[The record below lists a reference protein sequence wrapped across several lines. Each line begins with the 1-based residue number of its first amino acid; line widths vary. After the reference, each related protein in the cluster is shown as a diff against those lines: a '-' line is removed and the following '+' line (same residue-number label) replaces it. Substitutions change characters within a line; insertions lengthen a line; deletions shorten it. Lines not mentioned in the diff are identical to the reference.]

1 MLRRLTVVL
10 LLLAVATLA
19 WARTGFP
26 LWQGAAERE
35 FLPAEQVFVPGPVRL
50 DGDTW
55 VLEGRIAEAHYLY
68 RHALRLIDA
77 TGADVALQS
86 PAGTP
91 HHDEFFGDT
100 EIYTGVLP
108 IAFPGDAP
116 GPLQLR
122 WQGCAE
128 AGICYPPQTLPITLP
143 ADATAPVAPVS
154 TTASPSAQAG
164 HTPSPDAAH
173 DAQAAAPLPTASEDD
188 RAPAPAPPLA
198 SDAAHAGATSAPG
211 TSPAITPPTG
221 TPTASAT
228 PPLGEDQATAQ
239 RLAALGPIAGTLLFF
254 GFGLLL
260 AFTPCTLPMLPILSG
275 LIVGG
280 GAGPRRA
287 LALSAAYI
295 LAMATAYAAVGIAAG
310 LAGANLQATLQA
322 PWLLGLF
329 AALFVVL
336 AASLF
341 GLFELRMPSA
351 LTNRLA
357 RAGETRRGGSLL
369 GAASLGLLS
378 ALLVGPCMTAPLAG
392 ALLYIGQTGSAV
404 TGGLALFALGL
415 GMGLPLAL
423 IAVFGARVLPRP
435 GRWMDRV
442 KSVFGFVMLGLAITM
457 LARVLPA
464 TATLALWGAW
474 LLALAVSLFAWSSAA
489 LPPAPRHWML
499 RFGSLFAGLWA
510 TLMLVGAASG
520 GDAPMRPLAHLAG
533 GPALAATT
541 PAKPAYVDAKSI
553 ADVDARIAEAAQA
566 GRWTLIDVYA
576 DWCVS
581 CHVIERDV
589 FGHPEVATRL
599 ASMQVLRPDV
609 TAHDAVDQALLRHWG
624 VLGPPTLILVGP
636 DGRERRAQRTVGEI
650 DARGFIARLDAA
662 GAP

>member
-35 FLPAEQVFVPGPVRL
+35 FLPAEQVFVPGPVRR
-50 DGDTW
+50 DGDIW

-68 RHALRLIDA
+68 RHALRLVDA
-77 TGADVALQS
+77 TGADVALQP

-100 EIYTGVLP
+100 EIYTGILP

-143 ADATAPVAPVS
+143 ADAAPATVPAP
-154 TTASPSAQAG
+154 
-164 HTPSPDAAH
+164 AH
-173 DAQAAAPLPTASEDD
+173 AAPAASEDD
-188 RAPAPAPPLA
+188 RAPLPAPPPGTVA
-198 SDAAHAGATSAPG
+198 VHADAASASGAGPAIAPPIGTPAASAP
-211 TSPAITPPTG
+211 S
-221 TPTASAT
+221 
-228 PPLGEDQATAQ
+228 PLGEDQATAQ

-275 LIVGG
+275 LIIGG

-310 LAGANLQATLQA
+310 LAGANLQAMLQA

-351 LTNRLA
+351 LSNRLA

-415 GMGLPLAL
+415 GMGLPLVL

-435 GRWMDRV
+435 GPWMDRV

>member
-26 LWQGAAERE
+26 LWQGASERE
-35 FLPAEQVFVPGPVRL
+35 FLPAEQVFVPGPVRR
-50 DGDTW
+50 DGDSW

-68 RHALRLIDA
+68 RHALRLVDA

-100 EIYTGVLP
+100 EIYTSVLP

-143 ADATAPVAPVS
+143 ADAAEPVAPVS

-164 HTPSPDAAH
+164 PTPSPDAAH

-188 RAPAPAPPLA
+188 RAPAPAPPLGTVPT
-198 SDAAHAGATSAPG
+198 HAGATSAPG
-211 TSPAITPPTG
+211 ASPAIAPPTG
-221 TPTASAT
+221 APTASAT

-275 LIVGG
+275 LIIGG

-310 LAGANLQATLQA
+310 LAGANLQAMLQA

-351 LTNRLA
+351 LSNRLA

-415 GMGLPLAL
+415 GMGLPLVL

-435 GRWMDRV
+435 GPWMDRV

>member
-1 MLRRLTVVL
+1 MLRRLTVL
-10 LLLAVATLA
+10 LLLVAVATLA
-19 WARTGFP
+19 WARPGFP

-35 FLPAEQVFVPGPVRL
+35 FLPAEQVFVPGPVRR

-55 VLEGRIAEAHYLY
+55 VLEGRIAEGHYLY
-68 RHALRLIDA
+68 RHALRLLDA
-77 TGADVALQS
+77 TGAQVALQS

-100 EIYTGVLP
+100 EIYTGTLP

-128 AGICYPPQTLPITLP
+128 AGICYPPQILPITLP
-143 ADATAPVAPVS
+143 TDAAAPVVAGPATAPEAARPEAAPS
-154 TTASPSAQAG
+154 LEG
-164 HTPSPDAAH
+164 GR
-173 DAQAAAPLPTASEDD
+173 DAQTPAPTDPASEDG
-188 RAPAPAPPLA
+188 PAPPPPPA
-198 SDAAHAGATSAPG
+198 DIPARADRITAPG
-211 TSPAITPPTG
+211 AGTAIAPPTG
-221 TPTASAT
+221 TPVPPAT

-287 LALSAAYI
+287 LALSVAYI

-351 LTNRLA
+351 LVNRLA
-357 RAGETRRGGSLL
+357 RAGEARRGGSLL

-415 GMGLPLAL
+415 GMGLPLVL

-435 GRWMDRV
+435 GPWMDRV

-499 RFGSLFAGLWA
+499 RFGALFAGLWA

-581 CHVIERDV
+581 CHVIEREV
-589 FGHPEVATRL
+589 FGHPEVAARL

>member
-35 FLPAEQVFVPGPVRL
+35 FLPAEQVFVPGPVRR
-50 DGDTW
+50 DGDAW

-68 RHALRLIDA
+68 RHALRLVDA
-77 TGADVALQS
+77 TGADVALQP

-100 EIYTGVLP
+100 EIYTGILP

-143 ADATAPVAPVS
+143 ADA
-154 TTASPSAQAG
+154 
-164 HTPSPDAAH
+164 
-173 DAQAAAPLPTASEDD
+173 AAPATVPAPAHAAPAASEDD
-188 RAPAPAPPLA
+188 RAPLPAPPPGTVA
-198 SDAAHAGATSAPG
+198 VHADAASASGAGPAIAPPIGTPAASAP
-211 TSPAITPPTG
+211 S
-221 TPTASAT
+221 
-228 PPLGEDQATAQ
+228 PLGEDQATAQ
-239 RLAALGPIAGTLLFF
+239 RLAALGPIAGTLLFL

-280 GAGPRRA
+280 GARPRRA

-310 LAGANLQATLQA
+310 LVGANLQAMLQA

-357 RAGETRRGGSLL
+357 RAGETRSGGSLL

-392 ALLYIGQTGSAV
+392 ALLYIGQTGSAA

-415 GMGLPLAL
+415 GMGLPLVL

-435 GRWMDRV
+435 GPWMDRV

-589 FGHPEVATRL
+589 FGHPEVAARL

>member
-10 LLLAVATLA
+10 LLIAVATLA

-35 FLPAEQVFVPGPVRL
+35 FLPAEQVFVPGPVRR
-50 DGDTW
+50 DGDAW

-68 RHALRLIDA
+68 RHALRLVDA
-77 TGADVALQS
+77 TGADVALES

-100 EIYTGVLP
+100 EIYTGTLP

-128 AGICYPPQTLPITLP
+128 AGICYPPQTLAIAIPAEAAAPVAAAPAAASGPPQDVAATMIEAETPAQVPPTAMPAPGPSPVPP
-143 ADATAPVAPVS
+143 ADATTQAGETGAPAV
-154 TTASPSAQAG
+154 TASD
-164 HTPSPDAAH
+164 TTNEAAT
-173 DAQAAAPLPTASEDD
+173 Q
-188 RAPAPAPPLA
+188 APP
-198 SDAAHAGATSAPG
+198 
-211 TSPAITPPTG
+211 
-221 TPTASAT
+221 

-239 RLAALGPIAGTLLFF
+239 RLAALGPIAGPLLFF

-351 LTNRLA
+351 LVNRLA
-357 RAGETRRGGSLL
+357 RAGEARRGGSLL

-415 GMGLPLAL
+415 GMGLPLVL

-435 GRWMDRV
+435 GPWMDRV

-457 LARVLPA
+457 LARFLPA

-499 RFGSLFAGLWA
+499 RFGALFAGLWA

-581 CHVIERDV
+581 CHVIEREV
-589 FGHPEVATRL
+589 FGHPEVAARL

>member
-1 MLRRLTVVL
+1 M

-26 LWQGAAERE
+26 LWQGAAEHE
-35 FLPAEQVFVPGPVRL
+35 FLPAEQVFVPGPVRR

-55 VLEGRIAEAHYLY
+55 LLEGRIAEAHYLY
-68 RHALRLIDA
+68 RHALRLVDT

-100 EIYTGVLP
+100 EIYTGTLP
-108 IAFPGDAP
+108 IAFRGNAP

-143 ADATAPVAPVS
+143 ADAAAPVVPVS
-154 TTASPSAQAG
+154 TTASPPAQAG
-164 HTPSPDAAH
+164 PTPSPDAAH

-188 RAPAPAPPLA
+188 RAPPPAPPLA
-198 SDAAHAGATSAPG
+198 PDAAHAGATSAPG
-211 TSPAITPPTG
+211 AGQAIAPPAG

-336 AASLF
+336 AVSLF

-351 LTNRLA
+351 LANRLA
-357 RAGETRRGGSLL
+357 RAGGTRRGGSLL

-415 GMGLPLAL
+415 GMGLPLVL

-435 GRWMDRV
+435 GPWMDRV

-541 PAKPAYVDAKSI
+541 PAKPPYVDAKSI

-589 FGHPEVATRL
+589 FGHPEVAARL

-650 DARGFIARLDAA
+650 DASGFIARLDAA